1 MRNGV
6 TPTGLVGL
14 YLLGGLAAATLGTT
28 PLASWLD
35 GVGNDTLRDLAPKV
49 QAFGTQTGLDRP
61 YQFLHLMNGP
71 DESSGVQVLVPG
83 SACNL
88 RATGATQDNWVE
100 VSYRANNGY
109 EYTGWAER
117 WLLTPE
123 RGAYNPPAYDAYAQ
137 HPDYMSRH
145 RHHAARWPDY
155 SAPQPGYVAPQPDYA
170 APIYTAPVY
179 QPKPMQQA
187 QTVYSWEHQH
197 DHFYGY

>member
-1 MRNGV
+1 MR
-6 TPTGLVGL
+6 TTR
-14 YLLGGLAAATLGTT
+14 YLALAVVAFGLAGAAAAPALADVRSNETFRVAGLG
-28 PLASWLD
+28 
-35 GVGNDTLRDLAPKV
+35 
-49 QAFGTQTGLDRP
+49 P

-88 RATGATQDNWVE
+88 RATGANQDNWVE

-123 RGAYNPPAYDAYAQ
+123 RGGYNPPAYDAYAQ

-179 QPKPMQQA
+179 QPKPMEQA